1 MENRTSTISSGGQA
15 CFFLDLFWFFFGSPP
30 ACKTQ
35 LFDHIFRFDRGNPFM
50 LEAAGRKP
58 KKNKHKLNYEM
69 LSLGSTHVMIT
80 ERGVN

>member
-1 MENRTSTISSGGQA
+1 
-15 CFFLDLFWFFFGSPP
+15 
-30 ACKTQ
+30 
-35 LFDHIFRFDRGNPFM
+35 M
-50 LEAAGRKP
+50 LEAAVRKP